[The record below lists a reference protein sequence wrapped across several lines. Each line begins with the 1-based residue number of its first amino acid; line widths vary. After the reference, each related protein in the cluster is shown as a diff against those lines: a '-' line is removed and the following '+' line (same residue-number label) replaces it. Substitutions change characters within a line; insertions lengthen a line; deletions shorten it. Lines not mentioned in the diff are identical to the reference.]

1 MIYKMTKEDII
12 ISYIKKLLD
21 DMDNSSQKNDIE
33 VLLKDYIKKIKRLN
47 TIIKRSDRQQD
58 ELFHL
63 NKELDKEINQI
74 QTLNNQVNNLLNN
87 VAQGFLS
94 FDENMIIEKSF
105 SKECLNIF
113 KLDNIYGK
121 NISDILFTNDSEKKD
136 LFYEGIVNILSSD
149 DDMIKEMFLSL
160 LPNEHIVNSQDIKIE
175 YKLLSNN
182 KFMLV
187 LTDMTTTKKL
197 EKQIKEQNQ
206 IQKMIVLIASNKN
219 DFIEL
224 KFDFENFIAN
234 PVEDLQLLLRELH
247 TFKGVF
253 AQKEMLRIVD
263 AIHNLESQINISNN
277 EKTSIVDILKL
288 FKNSDLKN
296 IFKEEVDTIN
306 SILGDEFL
314 SSNLSLNVN
323 CETLNSMEVKLNNI
337 LKYVEIDHQTE
348 FQHILCDLEKF
359 KYETVHKMLYI
370 YPSLVKQMSQKLGKE
385 IYTLEI
391 VGDKRLSVSDKFKPF
406 MKSLVHLFNNCVDH
420 GIEDIE
426 TRALNEKDEIGTI
439 KCLFSST
446 SDSLELII
454 SDDGAGIDIDKLSNS
469 AIKNGIVSLNDLE
482 SMSEDEKL
490 ELVFADS
497 LTTKNNIST
506 VSGRGVGMS
515 AVKSEVDKV
524 NGNIK
529 IINNIGSGVEFIFTL
544 PLNI

>member
-323 CETLNSMEVKLNNI
+323 CETLNSMELKLNNI